1 MVKRIRLHECIKY
14 LTASNNILAAA
25 TNRINTKSRVKSN
38 GSFLKQDKLKFTY
51 EKVVNI

>member
-14 LTASNNILAAA
+14 LTASNNILAPAI
-25 TNRINTKSRVKSN
+25 NRINTKSRVKSN